1 MAGKPAAGPS
11 LRPGPAIPFRRI
23 DPMHNIRDLLERALV
38 FLLLLMAL
46 SGIAFGVANMAG
58 AGPGIG

>member
-1 MAGKPAAGPS
+1 
-11 LRPGPAIPFRRI
+11 
-23 DPMHNIRDLLERALV
+23 MHNIRDLLERALV

-58 AGPGIG
+58 AVPSIG